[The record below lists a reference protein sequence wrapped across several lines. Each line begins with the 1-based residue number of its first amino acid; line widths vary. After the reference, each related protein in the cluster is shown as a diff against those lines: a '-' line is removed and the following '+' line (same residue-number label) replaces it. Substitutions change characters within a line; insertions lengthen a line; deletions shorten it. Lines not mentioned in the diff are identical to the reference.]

1 MPLAGPPAS
10 GPSGRRLAIRAM
22 AARAMND
29 DRRTGMSVL
38 QNADYRG
45 MVGRLALGLA
55 MALAVLGA
63 RPRPAHAATDPEA
76 TEPAVAAEAAG
87 AARAVEDN
95 EAATP
100 VPQDTARRRKRAS
113 PLDRRVMLLARELG
127 LDATQRTQ
135 VKKVLEGQRAD
146 VARVWNDPS
155 IPAARRVSATQ
166 AIGDRTADRIRALLN
181 DEQRKKYIKPRQRA
195 AAVGTAGGDVESWM
209 NAGKRK

>member
-1 MPLAGPPAS
+1 
-10 GPSGRRLAIRAM
+10 
-22 AARAMND
+22 
-29 DRRTGMSVL
+29 MSVL

-63 RPRPAHAATDPEA
+63 GPRPAHAATDA
-76 TEPAVAAEAAG
+76 TEPAVTAEAAG
-87 AARAVEDN
+87 AARAVDDN

-127 LDATQRTQ
+127 LDATERTQ
-135 VKKVLEGQRAD
+135 VKKVLEGQRAE
-146 VARVWNDPS
+146 VARVWNDAS

>member
-1 MPLAGPPAS
+1 
-10 GPSGRRLAIRAM
+10 
-22 AARAMND
+22 
-29 DRRTGMSVL
+29 MSVL
-38 QNADYRG
+38 QNADDRG
-45 MVGRLALGLA
+45 KVGRLALRLA
-55 MALAVLGA
+55 MALAMLGA
-63 RPRPAHAATDPEA
+63 GPRPAHAATDPTDA
-76 TEPAVAAEAAG
+76 TEPAVAAE

-100 VPQDTARRRKRAS
+100 VLQDTARRRKRAS

-127 LDATQRTQ
+127 LDATQQAQ
-135 VKKVLEGQRAD
+135 VKKVLEGQREQ
-146 VARVWNDPS
+146 VARVWNDRS

>member
-1 MPLAGPPAS
+1 
-10 GPSGRRLAIRAM
+10 
-22 AARAMND
+22 
-29 DRRTGMSVL
+29 MSVL
-38 QNADYRG
+38 QNADDRG
-45 MVGRLALGLA
+45 KVGRLALRLA
-55 MALAVLGA
+55 MALAMLGA
-63 RPRPAHAATDPEA
+63 GPRPAHAATDPTDA
-76 TEPAVAAEAAG
+76 TEPAGAAEAAG
-87 AARAVEDN
+87 AGRAVDDG
-95 EAATP
+95 EAAGAGRAVDDGEAAAL
-100 VPQDTARRRKRAS
+100 VPQDMARRRKRAS

>member
-1 MPLAGPPAS
+1 
-10 GPSGRRLAIRAM
+10 
-22 AARAMND
+22 MND

-38 QNADYRG
+38 QNADDRG
-45 MVGRLALGLA
+45 KVGRLALRLA
-55 MALAVLGA
+55 MALAMLGA
-63 RPRPAHAATDPEA
+63 GPRPAHAATDHTDA
-76 TEPAVAAEAAG
+76 TEPAGAAEAAG
-87 AARAVEDN
+87 AGRAVDDG
-95 EAATP
+95 EAAAL

>member
-1 MPLAGPPAS
+1 
-10 GPSGRRLAIRAM
+10 
-22 AARAMND
+22 
-29 DRRTGMSVL
+29 MSVL
-38 QNADYRG
+38 QNADDRG
-45 MVGRLALGLA
+45 KVGRLALRLA
-55 MALAVLGA
+55 MALAMLGA
-63 RPRPAHAATDPEA
+63 GPRPAHAATDPTDA

-87 AARAVEDN
+87 AAPAFDDN

>member
-1 MPLAGPPAS
+1 
-10 GPSGRRLAIRAM
+10 
-22 AARAMND
+22 
-29 DRRTGMSVL
+29 MSML
-38 QNADYRG
+38 QNADDRG
-45 MVGRLALGLA
+45 KVGRLALRLA
-55 MALAVLGA
+55 MALAMLGA
-63 RPRPAHAATDPEA
+63 GPRPAHAATDPTDA

-87 AARAVEDN
+87 AARAVDDN

-100 VPQDTARRRKRAS
+100 VPQETARRRKRAS

-127 LDATQRTQ
+127 LDATQQAQ
-135 VKKVLEGQRAD
+135 VKKVLEGQREQ
-146 VARVWNDPS
+146 VARVWNDRS